1 MKENNEKFRRVIVSK
16 FLDKLGNVEMKDAD
30 ILPALETF
38 FPEFKCRGLYVK
50 GADLVKELKDSQEAH
65 EEELRRK
72 HGLISL
78 SELDEIM
85 KELHRHMDEA
95 LPEFYC
101 RKPCPKKEE
110 KK

>member
-1 MKENNEKFRRVIVSK
+1 MTKEEAKTILKELHNNSLFSVRT
-16 FLDKLGNVEMKDAD
+16 
-30 ILPALETF
+30 ALETF

-50 GADLVKELKDSQEAH
+50 GADLVKELKDGQEAH
-65 EEELRRK
+65 EEEQRRK

-85 KELHRHMDEA
+85 KELHSHMDEA
-95 LPEFYC
+95 LPEFDC
-101 RKPCPKKEE
+101 RKPCPKKED

>member
-1 MKENNEKFRRVIVSK
+1 MTREIAKE
-16 FLDKLGNVEMKDAD
+16 
-30 ILPALETF
+30 ILKELHDNSLFSVRTALETF
-38 FPEFKCRGLYVK
+38 FPEFK
-50 GADLVKELKDSQEAH
+50 DT

-85 KELHRHMDEA
+85 KELHSHMDEA
-95 LPEFYC
+95 LPEFDC
-101 RKPCPKKEE
+101 RKPCPKKEA

>member
-1 MKENNEKFRRVIVSK
+1 MTKEEAK
-16 FLDKLGNVEMKDAD
+16 E
-30 ILPALETF
+30 ILREVHENSVFSVRTALETF
-38 FPEFKCRGLYVK
+38 FPEFKHRVI
-50 GADLVKELKDSQEAH
+50 S

-85 KELHRHMDEA
+85 KELHRHLDEA
-95 LPEFYC
+95 LPEFDC

-110 KK
+110 

>member
-1 MKENNEKFRRVIVSK
+1 MYSKIIGLLNVVEGNIDPNDTYSMAVVRQMDVSAREDWHY
-16 FLDKLGNVEMKDAD
+16 LLGK
-30 ILPALETF
+30 
-38 FPEFKCRGLYVK
+38 VK
-50 GADLVKELKDSQEAH
+50 WIKQ

-85 KELHRHMDEA
+85 KELHTHLDED